1 MGATALVATSATVS
15 NAAAGA
21 VYYVAPNGS
30 DSASGTQ
37 AAPWASIARA
47 QAAAQ
52 PGDTVYFRGG

>member
-1 MGATALVATSATVS
+1 MSPTALASTSVTVA
-15 NAAAGA
+15 NAAAA